1 VKLDGSVFYFLMRS
15 FIGLALGFYFRR
27 IERFHAERVPA
38 SGPVLIVANH
48 PCSLTDSFV
57 VGYSVERPVSFMAT
71 VQLFRFAP
79 LRWLL
84 TRCGVIPVNR
94 LKDDPRGMKSV
105 LETFER
111 CYAVMERG
119 GAVALFPEGITHD
132 DLQLK
137 EVKTGAA
144 RMALELSHRHDG
156 KLDLRIVPVGLNFA
170 AKENYRSDVFVN
182 FGEPIR
188 VNDYLA
194 AYDTQRKDC
203 IARLTAEIEVR
214 IKSLI
219 VHLPQLEHAS
229 LIAAIKRLYLARLRV
244 GQNEINPLPGK
255 ADELALT
262 RQIAEVVDSV
272 HRHHPERAEDFKTSL
287 AHYEKLLAR
296 LRIPDEVV
304 EQGGRRRNLLWSSL
318 GLSIVALLGLPVALY
333 GWLHR
338 LIPFAIVRWSVKRF
352 AAPQKHKAQISTAA
366 IFAGIVAF
374 GGFYGA
380 CIVMAHALWGLPTS
394 FWYGLSLPVASL
406 VAFYYAREIRRL
418 ARGLRTLWILFRA
431 PFAVRRLVAMRAEL
445 VNRVEAVHHALQRAE
460 QISVSKP

>member
-1 VKLDGSVFYFLMRS
+1 MRS
-15 FIGLALGFYFRR
+15 SIGLALGFYFRR

-38 SGPVLIVANH
+38 NGPVLIVANH

-84 TRCGVIPVNR
+84 TQCGVIPVNR
-94 LKDDPRGMKSV
+94 LKDDPKGMKSV

-144 RMALELSHRHDG
+144 RMALELENRHAG
-156 KLDLRIVPVGLNFA
+156 KLGLRIVPVGLNFA
-170 AKENYRSDVFVN
+170 AKEHYRSDVFVN
-182 FGEPIR
+182 FGEPICA
-188 VNDYLA
+188 NDFLPG
-194 AYDTQRKDC
+194 YDMHRKDC
-203 IARLTAEIEVR
+203 IARLTAEIEAR
-214 IKSLI
+214 IRALI

-244 GQNEINPLPGK
+244 GQTEIKTPGHAK
-255 ADELALT
+255 ADEITLT
-262 RQIAEVVDSV
+262 RQIAEVVDAV
-272 HRHHPERAEDFKTSL
+272 HRDQPECAEAFKTRL
-287 AHYEKLLAR
+287 ARYEKLLTR
-296 LRIPDEVV
+296 LRIPDAVV
-304 EQGGRRRNLLWSSL
+304 EQGGRRRNLVWNGI
-318 GLSIVALLGLPVALY
+318 GLSLLALLGLPVALY

-338 LIPFAIVRWSVKRF
+338 LIPFAIVRWTVNRF
-352 AAPQKHKAQISTAA
+352 AAPQKHKAQVSTAA
-366 IFAGIVAF
+366 IVAGVVAF

-380 CIVMAHALWGLPTS
+380 CILAVHSIWGWPTS
-394 FWYGLSLPVASL
+394 LWYGLSLPVASL
-406 VAFYYAREIRRL
+406 VAFYYAREFRRI
-418 ARGLRTLWILFRA
+418 ARGLRTLWILCRA
-431 PFAVRRLVAMRAEL
+431 PFAIRRLVGMRADL
-445 VNRVEAVHHALQRAE
+445 VSRVEAVHHTLQRAE
-460 QISVSKP
+460 RISANKP

>member
-1 VKLDGSVFYFLMRS
+1 MRS

-38 SGPVLIVANH
+38 TGPVLIVANH

-57 VGYSVERPVSFMAT
+57 VGHSVARPVSFMAT

-84 TRCGVIPVNR
+84 TQCGVIPVNR
-94 LKDDPRGMKSV
+94 LKDDPKGMKSV

-144 RMALELSHRHDG
+144 RMALELEQRHG
-156 KLDLRIVPVGLNFA
+156 GALGLQIIPVGLNFA

-188 VNDYLA
+188 AADFLA
-194 AYDTQRKDC
+194 GYDTQRKEC
-203 IARLTAEIEVR
+203 IQRLTAEIESR
-214 IKSLI
+214 IKALI

-229 LIAAIKRLYLARLRV
+229 LVAAIKRLYLARLRV
-244 GQNEINPLPGK
+244 GRTEISAASAR
-255 ADELALT
+255 ADEIELT
-262 RQIAEVVDSV
+262 QRIAAVVATA
-272 HRHHPERAEDFKTSL
+272 HREYPKRAEAFKARL
-287 AHYEKLLAR
+287 ARYEKLLTQLR
-296 LRIPDEVV
+296 LPDEVV
-304 EQGGRRRNLLWSSL
+304 ERGGRRGNLLGESL
-318 GLSIVALLGLPVALY
+318 GLSLLAIAGLPLALY

-338 LIPFAIVRWSVKRF
+338 LLPFAIVRWSVKRF
-352 AAPQKHKAQISTAA
+352 AAPQRHKAQVSTAA
-366 IFAGIVAF
+366 MVAGIVAF
-374 GGFYGA
+374 GGCYGA
-380 CIVMAHALWGLPTS
+380 CIAGCHAIWGWPVSLW
-394 FWYGLSLPVASL
+394 YALSLPVASL

-418 ARGLRTLWILFRA
+418 IRGLRTFWILTRA
-431 PFAVRRLVAMRAEL
+431 PFAVRRLVVMRAEL
-445 VNRVEAVHHALQRAE
+445 VREIEAVDATWRQTGAHVE
-460 QISVSKP
+460 GKP